1 MAKTCRFSML
11 WELCATWTKT
21 VTKNKIWCM
30 PETRINKIKDQYIIG
45 TAKDHSAGDQQLRNQ
60 RTTEGDT
67 TMTASVGMS
76 EDSSP

>member
-1 MAKTCRFSML
+1 
-11 WELCATWTKT
+11 
-21 VTKNKIWCM
+21 M

-76 EDSSP
+76 EGCFTLIIAANSYMNPRRV